1 MELVTIEVKVKR
13 EEGVRRI
20 VPFLKNLGNGLGVE
34 REKVFEEEKKKAYWL
49 MLSLYSARYTTLN
62 QSITAAN

>member
-20 VPFLKNLGNGLGVE
+20 VPFLKNLGNGLGIE
-34 REKVFEEEKKKAYWL
+34 REKVFEEEKKKAY
-49 MLSLYSARYTTLN
+49 
-62 QSITAAN
+62 